1 MATHSSTVAWKIP
14 WMEVPGRLQSMG
26 LQRVIQNR
34 ATLLPISEAGLIQ
47 PAECCYLVLLGGGRR
62 GERREERGGRKATH
76 GSRPCQSPL
85 AGRSE
90 KAVLF
95 PTPQSGNFSSF
106 NLLLRVWTVRPS
118 NTSLPPFSHHQT
130 HPPHAHTR
138 MHTHAHCPGF
148 PIHTGSP
155 ASWPNSW
162 GSENSW
168 GSQNPSSTAGVLQA
182 GICA

>member
-14 WMEVPGRLQSMG
+14 WMEVPGRLQSTG
-26 LQRVIQNR
+26 LQRVIQDR

-62 GERREERGGRKATH
+62 GERGEERGGRKATH

-95 PTPQSGNFSSF
+95 PTPQSGNS
-106 NLLLRVWTVRPS
+106 LLIQSTPESLDCETLKYKSAPILTS
-118 NTSLPPFSHHQT
+118 PNTPP
-130 HPPHAHTR
+130 TR
-138 MHTHAHCPGF
+138 THTHAHCPGF
-148 PIHTGSP
+148 PIHTALP

-162 GSENSW
+162 GSGNSW